1 MATTSHALSKR
12 LAAAVLGA
20 AVISGGVAWF
30 AARTA
35 DTAPPE
41 TRSFWSYLTPEVSEV
56 DPPDDAAE
64 AATRSEAV
72 VLAHVTGVSEGRED
86 KACLEVAPTGGCS
99 IPKTVF
105 VQLTVDRTV
114 RGSVER
120 GQVLNLEMFRPPR
133 PLTLDAAREAMPAG
147 RSLFFLSNKGEVRTA
162 QNVWGVISLSRGV
175 IAQGSDGLFAA
186 LDPSPPND
194 EFVRS
199 FGATTVD
206 QAADAVLAAN
216 G

>member
-1 MATTSHALSKR
+1 MATTRRAPSKR
-12 LAAAVLGA
+12 LAAALLGA
-20 AVISGGVAWF
+20 AVISGGATWY
-30 AARTA
+30 ATRPP

-56 DPPDDAAE
+56 DPPEDVAE
-64 AATRSEAV
+64 AAKRSEAV

-86 KACLEVAPTGGCS
+86 KACLEVATTGGCS

-105 VQLTVDRTV
+105 VQLAVDRTV

-120 GQVLNLEMFRPPR
+120 GQLLNLEMFRPPQ
-133 PLTLDAAREAMPAG
+133 PLTLDAAREEMPAG
-147 RSLFFLSNKGEVRTA
+147 PLLFFLSNKGEGLTA
-162 QNVWGVISLSRGV
+162 RNVWGVVSLSRGV
-175 IAQGSDGLFAA
+175 IAQGSDGLFTA
-186 LDPSPPND
+186 LDPNPPNA

-199 FGATTVD
+199 FRATTLD
-206 QAADAVLAAN
+206 QAADAVQAVN